1 MSDFLNLK
9 PGSIHREIRN
19 TLFGDLP
26 LAQLVN
32 APPQVSLAEP
42 WDSFRRARKLI
53 DSGDQEAAKQ
63 VLLQIPRM
71 PQLESRVLLQVWHSL
86 RELGVEP
93 PKGTEKEVLGVV
105 VEVGMRRG
113 LDLLSAYTDHRARYF
128 DFSGAGI
135 LWEHPDNSLDDSIDD
150 LLRKGTE
157 VVQAVGPWKHIRPPG
172 PSQGNVRI
180 NLLTRSGLHLGQGP
194 KEALTQDPM
203 GGAILAS
210 ANRLIERLIE
220 LKKK

>member
-1 MSDFLNLK
+1 
-9 PGSIHREIRN
+9 
-19 TLFGDLP
+19 
-26 LAQLVN
+26 
-32 APPQVSLAEP
+32 
-42 WDSFRRARKLI
+42 
-53 DSGDQEAAKQ
+53 
-63 VLLQIPRM
+63 
-71 PQLESRVLLQVWHSL
+71 
-86 RELGVEP
+86 
-93 PKGTEKEVLGVV
+93 VV

-128 DFSGAGI
+128 DFSGAAV
-135 LWEHPDNSLDDSIDD
+135 LWDRPDNSLDDSIDD

-157 VVQAVGPWKHIRPPG
+157 VVQAIGPWKHIRPPG

-210 ANRLIERLIE
+210 ANRLIEKLIE